1 MKSLFIVLLLGITSP
16 KESRKYYN
24 EIIQSAIEALHK
36 KDHVKSLELLINA
49 QNIAS
54 SHQWHEEQFLALN
67 NIGNNYY
74 QLSEFGE
81 ALENY
86 LAAYN
91 VAVSHLNPQREMV
104 VLNNVGIL
112 YYEEKK
118 YKDAENYF
126 LKAYNIASEYNEKVK
141 IGIYAINLGLVYN
154 KLNYLDKANQ
164 YLKIAFP
171 FLENEK
177 NILLQGTYALA
188 ENYFLKGDL
197 KDAENLINALIP
209 QLKNAELIEHQ
220 SEAYLLLSKIYQT
233 KDDWSRAKQQAI
245 EANYLEGSLEIQI
258 KTYEQLS
265 LIDYNLKDFTGS
277 RIYRDSVIIL
287 KDSLFKVRSK
297 NQFEGNKVKF
307 DIKRFEKELGD
318 NMQEFNTERK
328 MLYIL
333 IGSIVLI
340 LLLSIWAW
348 RMHILRFK
356 QKKIIFERD
365 QKIKMLELENELESK
380 NRTLTVKALKMASRS
395 ELLQEVLQ
403 TIKSYKDLESNRD
416 LKKIVLQLKSHLK
429 NDANWNDF
437 LFHFEEANY
446 GFLKILKEKHPSL
459 NTNDIRF
466 ISYLY
471 MNLSIKEIASL
482 FNITQDACRKRKERI
497 AKKIGLTNTSS
508 LFQYL
513 SELQ

>member
-1 MKSLFIVLLLGITSP
+1 MKIIFAFFLMSINVQQTP
-16 KESRKYYN
+16 KQQCQEL
-24 EIIQSAIEALHK
+24 IQTAIEALHK
-36 KDHVKSLELLINA
+36 KEYPKSLELLINA

-67 NIGNNYY
+67 NIANNYY

-112 YYEEKK
+112 YFEEKK
-118 YKDAENYF
+118 YKEAENYF
-126 LKAYNIASEYNEKVK
+126 LKAYTIASGYNEKVK

-154 KLNYLDKANQ
+154 KRNHLDKANQ

-171 FLENEK
+171 LLENDR
-177 NILLQGTYALA
+177 NILLQGKYALA
-188 ENYFLKGDL
+188 ENHFLKGDL
-197 KDAENLINALIP
+197 KDAEVLINALIP
-209 QLKNAELIEHQ
+209 ELENAELIEHQ

-233 KDDWSRAKQQAI
+233 KGDWSRAKQHAK
-245 EANYLEGSLEIQI
+245 EANYLKGSLEIQI
-258 KTYEQLS
+258 KINEQLS
-265 LIDYNLKDFTGS
+265 LLDYNSKDFTSS
-277 RIYRDSVIIL
+277 RVYRDSVIIL
-287 KDSLFKVRSK
+287 KDSLFRVKSR

-307 DIKRFEKELGD
+307 NIKRYEKELVD
-318 NMQEFNTERK
+318 NTQKFNAERNVF
-328 MLYIL
+328 YIL
-333 IGSIVLI
+333 IGSFGILFLI
-340 LLLSIWAW
+340 AIWAW
-348 RMHILRFK
+348 KMHISRYK
-356 QKKIIFERD
+356 QKKIISERD

-380 NRTLTVKALKMASRS
+380 NRKLTIRALNMASRN
-395 ELLQEVLQ
+395 ELLKEVLQ
-403 TIKSYKDLESNRD
+403 VIKNYQDLPNNND
-416 LKKIVLQLKSHLK
+416 LRRLIFQLKTHLK
-429 NDANWNDF
+429 NDEGWNDF
-437 LFHFEEANY
+437 FIHFEEANY
-446 GFLKILKEKHPSL
+446 GFLKTLKEKHPSL

-482 FNITQDACRKRKERI
+482 FNITPDACRKRRERI
-497 AKKIGLTNTSS
+497 AKKIGLINTSS
-508 LFQYL
+508 LYPYL

>member
-1 MKSLFIVLLLGITSP
+1 MKIIFAFFLMSINVQQTP
-16 KESRKYYN
+16 KQQCQEM
-24 EIIQSAIEALHK
+24 IQTAIEALHK
-36 KDHVKSLELLINA
+36 KDHPKSLELLINA
-49 QNIAS
+49 QNIAI

-67 NIGNNYY
+67 NIANNYY

-112 YYEEKK
+112 YFEEKK
-118 YKDAENYF
+118 YKEAEDYF
-126 LKAYNIASEYNEKVK
+126 LKAYNIASEYNDTVK

-154 KLNYLDKANQ
+154 KLNHLDKANQ

-171 FLENEK
+171 LLKDEK
-177 NILLQGTYALA
+177 NILLQGKYALA
-188 ENYFLKGDL
+188 ENHFLKGDF
-197 KDAENLINALIP
+197 KDAENSINALIP

-220 SEAYLLLSKIYQT
+220 SEAYLLLSKIHQT
-233 KDDWSRAKQQAI
+233 KGDWSRAKQHAK
-245 EANYLEGSLEIQI
+245 EANHLKGSLDVQI
-258 KTYEQLS
+258 KIYDQLS
-265 LIDYNLKDFTGS
+265 LLSYNSKDFSSS
-277 RIYRDSVIIL
+277 RTYRDSVIIL
-287 KDSLFKVRSK
+287 KDSLFRVKSR

-307 DIKRFEKELGD
+307 DIKRFEKELED
-318 NMQEFNTERK
+318 STLEFNAERK
-328 MLYIL
+328 VFYIL
-333 IGSIVLI
+333 ISAFALL

-348 RMHILRFK
+348 RMHISKFQ
-356 QKKIIFERD
+356 QKKIISESD

-380 NRTLTVKALKMASRS
+380 NRKLTVKALKIASRN

-403 TIKSYKDLESNRD
+403 AIKSYKDLDSNSD
-416 LKKIVLQLKSHLK
+416 LKKLVFQLKSHLR
-429 NDANWNDF
+429 NDASWNDF
-437 LFHFEEANY
+437 LVHFEEANY
-446 GFLKILKEKHPSL
+446 GFLKTLKENHPSL

-497 AKKIGLTNTSS
+497 AKKIGLPDTSS
-508 LFQYL
+508 LYPYL
-513 SELQ
+513 SKLQ

>member
-1 MKSLFIVLLLGITSP
+1 MKLFLIIFLAVTTPIQ
-16 KESRKYYN
+16 KSRDQCQEMIKT
-24 EIIQSAIEALHK
+24 AIEALHK
-36 KDHVKSLELLINA
+36 KDHPNSLELLINA
-49 QNIAS
+49 QNIAN

-67 NIGNNYY
+67 NIGANYY
-74 QLSEFGE
+74 QLSEYGE

-91 VAVSHLNPQREMV
+91 VALTHLTPLREMV

-112 YYEEKK
+112 YFEEKK
-118 YKDAENYF
+118 YKEAENYF
-126 LKAYNIASEYNEKVK
+126 LKAYTIANEYNETIK

-154 KLNYLDKANQ
+154 KLNHLDKANQ

-171 FLENEK
+171 LLENEK
-177 NILLQGTYALA
+177 KILLQGKFALA
-188 ENYFLKGDL
+188 ENHFLKGNL
-197 KDAENLINALIP
+197 KDAENLIYPLIP

-220 SEAYLLLSKIYQT
+220 SEAYLLLSKIHQT
-233 KDDWSRAKQQAI
+233 KGDWSRAKEYAN
-245 EANYLEGSLEIQI
+245 EANYINGSLEIQI
-258 KTYEQLS
+258 KIYEQLS
-265 LIDYNLKDFTGS
+265 LLDYASKDFAKS

-287 KDSLFKVRSK
+287 KDSLFKVKSR

-307 DIKRFEKELGD
+307 DIKRFEKELED
-318 NMQEFNTERK
+318 STLEFNAERK
-328 MLYIL
+328 VFYIL
-333 IGSIVLI
+333 ISAIALL

-348 RMHILRFK
+348 RMHISKFQ
-356 QKKIIFERD
+356 QKKIISESD

-380 NRTLTVKALKMASRS
+380 NRKLTVKALKIASRN
-395 ELLQEVLQ
+395 ELLQEVLKA
-403 TIKSYKDLESNRD
+403 IKSYKDLGSNND
-416 LKKIVLQLKSHLK
+416 LKKLVLQLKSHLR
-429 NDANWNDF
+429 NDASWNDF
-437 LFHFEEANY
+437 LVHFEEANY
-446 GFLKILKEKHPSL
+446 GFLKTLKEKHPSL

-497 AKKIGLTNTSS
+497 AKKIGLPDTSS
-508 LFQYL
+508 LYQYL